1 MHSAFETAPAP
12 SAIPIIFATKA
23 TWDTIRAGL
32 PGEARQFAQA
42 NNFAAKPGACLT
54 LPAAD
59 GRIAQVLF
67 GLEDASSKSHDL
79 FRPGALPGL
88 LPPGVYRFANAP
100 HDVRLAALAFA
111 LGSYRFGRYRKAD
124 APNVRL
130 VPPEGVDIADIARM
144 AEAASLARDLINTPS
159 NDMGPEELAQAAQSL
174 ATRFGASF
182 TCIVGDDLTRQ
193 NFPLIHAVGMASPR
207 APRLIDFSWGDP
219 ARPKVTL
226 VGKGVCFDTG
236 GLDLKPSSG
245 MLIMKKD
252 MGGAA
257 NVLALALMVMDAEL
271 KVRLRVL
278 IPAVENAVA
287 GNAFRPL
294 DIFTSRKGITV
305 EIGNTDAEG
314 RLILADA
321 LALADE
327 DKPDLLIDL
336 GTLTGAARV
345 ALGPDLPPFYTN
357 DEKLALDVARCAK
370 QENDPLWR
378 LPLWPPYDAWLD
390 SKVANVN
397 NAPSGGFAG
406 SITCAL
412 FLQRFVEAATSWLHV
427 DIYGWTPS
435 AKPARPEGGE
445 CQAARAIYKLL
456 GERYG

>member
-1 MHSAFETAPAP
+1 MPSVFETAPAP
-12 SAIPIIFATKA
+12 SAIPITFATKA
-23 TWDTIRAGL
+23 TWDAIRAGL
-32 PGEARQFAQA
+32 PAENRQFALA
-42 NNFAAKPGACLT
+42 NGFAAKPGACLT
-54 LPAAD
+54 LPSAD
-59 GRIAQVLF
+59 GSIRQVLF
-67 GLEDASSKSHDL
+67 GLEDETGKSRDL

-111 LGSYRFGRYRKAD
+111 LGSYRFSRYRKND
-124 APNVRL
+124 LPNVRL
-130 VPPEGVDIADIARM
+130 VPPDGVDIGDITRI
-144 AEAASLARDLINTPS
+144 AEAATLARDLINTPS
-159 NDMGPEELAQAAQSL
+159 NDMGPEELALAAAEL
-174 ATRFGASF
+174 ARRFGADFS
-182 TCIVGDDLTRQ
+182 TIVGDELTRQ
-193 NFPLIHAVGMASPR
+193 NFPLIHAVGMASSR
-207 APRLIDFSWGDP
+207 APRLIDLTWGDP
-219 ARPKVTL
+219 GHPKVTL

-257 NVLALALMVMDAEL
+257 NVLALAQMVMDAKL
-271 KVRLRVL
+271 KLRLRVL

-294 DIFTSRKGITV
+294 DIFTSRKGLTV

-314 RLILADA
+314 RLVLADA
-321 LALADE
+321 LALACE
-327 DKPDLLIDL
+327 EKPDLLIDM

-357 DEKLALDVARCAK
+357 DETLALDVAAHAK
-370 QENDPLWR
+370 AENDPLWR
-378 LPLWPPYDAWLD
+378 LPLWPAYDSWLD
-390 SKVANVN
+390 SKVANIN
-397 NAPSGGFAG
+397 NAPPGGFAG

-412 FLQRFVEAATSWLHV
+412 FLQRFVEDTTRWLHV

-456 GERYG
+456 SQRYA

>member
-1 MHSAFETAPAP
+1 MPSMFETAPAG
-12 SAIPIIFATKA
+12 SAIPITFASRS
-23 TWDTIRAGL
+23 TWDAIRAGL
-32 PGEARQFAQA
+32 PAEAGQFAQA
-42 NNFAAKPGACLT
+42 NGFAAKPGACLT
-54 LPAAD
+54 LPSAD
-59 GRIAQVLF
+59 GHIAQVLF
-67 GLEDASSKSHDL
+67 GLEDEASKSRDL

-88 LPPGVYRFANAP
+88 LPAGVYRFANAP

-111 LGSYRFGRYRKAD
+111 LGSYRFSRYRNND
-124 APNVRL
+124 LPNVRL

-144 AEAASLARDLINTPS
+144 AEAAALARDLINTPS
-159 NDMGPEELAQAAQSL
+159 NDMGPEELALAAAEL
-174 ATRFGASF
+174 AKRFGASF
-182 TCIVGDDLTRQ
+182 SAIVGDELTRQ

-207 APRLIDFSWGDP
+207 APRLIDLSWGDP
-219 ARPKVTL
+219 SHPKVTR

-245 MLIMKKD
+245 MMIMKKD

-257 NVLALALMVMDAEL
+257 NVLALAQMVMDAKL
-271 KVRLRVL
+271 KLRLRVL

-294 DIFTSRKGITV
+294 DIFTSRKGLTV

-314 RLILADA
+314 RLVLADA
-321 LALADE
+321 LALACE
-327 DKPDLLIDL
+327 EKPELLIDL

-357 DEKLALDVARCAK
+357 DETLALDVARCARE
-370 QENDPLWR
+370 ENDPLWR
-378 LPLWPPYDAWLD
+378 LPLWPAYDTWLD
-390 SKVANVN
+390 SKVANIN

-412 FLQRFVEAATSWLHV
+412 FLQRFVEDATRWLHV

-456 GERYG
+456 SERYA